1 MQLRYEARDVP
12 YYRVIGEFF
21 NKKLGNFAGFEQSC
35 QFNTIELEAAKK
47 KAAEE
52 AVLKFQASNP

>member
-1 MQLRYEARDVP
+1 MP

-21 NKKLGNFAGFEQSC
+21 NKKLGNFVDPEHTC
-35 QFNTIELEAAKK
+35 QCNLCSIDLEAAKK

-52 AVLKFQASNP
+52 AVQKF